1 MISDGKNAPER
12 IHKKQKATYNKAGG
26 NRKSAAGVL
35 LPAFLSVKTPV
46 FPAAFYIDTGAAAAA
61 KRRRLSFT

>member
-1 MISDGKNAPER
+1 MQAG
-12 IHKKQKATYNKAGG
+12 IHKKEKATYNKAGG
-26 NRKSAAGVL
+26 NKNSQSEVL

>member
-1 MISDGKNAPER
+1 MIPEEKKDPER
-12 IHKKQKATYNKAGG
+12 IHKKQKPTYNKAGG